1 LPTLVVAGDV
11 TLDWNVAD
19 MSPSSTTGTWSGE
32 LHASIS
38 FEPGGA
44 CMLAALAAAAIDAD
58 VRTVPGG
65 AVPRPDDRRF
75 HHSTAAW
82 AQFPVARGSGEF
94 VWRVNDYLGLARR
107 DDAAPVV
114 GEWSQVHDDPAE
126 ADIVLLA
133 DGGLGF
139 SEDRRLWPRSIR
151 EPGDSGPPI
160 VVLKTDD
167 PFGRSALFHHLVDLQ
182 LLRLV
187 VVTTV
192 ANLRRSGIEVSRG
205 LSWEAS
211 AEDVAR
217 ALASGNALAPLAE
230 AAEVVVSFGAAGALV
245 TGRGSGGDLDAELVF
260 DSREMEATWEAARP
274 GGMIGATTCMTVG
287 VSSALVASDAGGT
300 LVDGIRRGLTAGR
313 VLHETGFVPAEPGST
328 AIRFPTE
335 AVATAISGPPLDF
348 AETVVPPC
356 GGPKQPW
363 VILREHYVD
372 GFDDLAHRIVRLG
385 PERALAG
392 MPLGRFGAMVTAD
405 RREIEEFRSIQNLI
419 AEYCAIPLPPRP
431 LSIAVFGPPGSGKSF
446 AVTQV
451 ARSLHAGDVEKLT
464 FNLSQLEA
472 TNGLIAAFHR
482 VRDAGLSAHVPLV
495 FWDEFDTALRTEPL
509 GWLRHFLAPMQ
520 DGEFLDGEVAHPIGR
535 AVFVFAGG
543 TAQRIDDL
551 GKDLGRTEE
560 DRAARFRSVKG
571 PDFLS
576 RLRGA
581 VEILGPDPCTSDP
594 AEDPEHV
601 IRRAIVLQSLLVRT
615 WPQLCQFGPDGSP
628 ELAVD
633 VAVAEAFLGVRRYRH
648 GVRSMES
655 IVASSRLVG
664 ERRYLRSAL
673 PPAGQLRLHVN
684 DEEFLALARR
694 GPA

>member
-1 LPTLVVAGDV
+1 
-11 TLDWNVAD
+11 
-19 MSPSSTTGTWSGE
+19 M
-32 LHASIS
+32 
-38 FEPGGA
+38 
-44 CMLAALAAAAIDAD
+44 
-58 VRTVPGG
+58 
-65 AVPRPDDRRF
+65 
-75 HHSTAAW
+75 
-82 AQFPVARGSGEF
+82 
-94 VWRVNDYLGLARR
+94 
-107 DDAAPVV
+107 
-114 GEWSQVHDDPAE
+114 HDDPAE

-139 SEDRRLWPRSIR
+139 SEDRHHWPRSI
-151 EPGDSGPPI
+151 GVLGSSPPPL
-160 VVLKTDD
+160 VVLQTDD
-167 PFGRSALFHHLVDLQ
+167 PFGRSALFDHLLDLQ
-182 LLRLV
+182 LPRFV

-192 ANLRRSGIEVSRG
+192 ANLRRSGVEVSRG

-217 ALASGNALAPLAE
+217 ALAAGNALARLAE
-230 AAEVVVSFGAAGALV
+230 AADVVVSFGAAGALV
-245 TGRGSGGDLDAELVF
+245 TGRRSGGDLDADLVF
-260 DSREMEATWEAARP
+260 DSCEMEATWEAARP

-287 VSSALVASDAGGT
+287 VASALAASDADGT
-300 LVDGIRRGLTAGR
+300 LVSGVRRGLTAGR

-335 AVATAISGPPLDF
+335 TVATAITGPPLDL

-356 GGPKQPW
+356 DGPPHPW
-363 VILREHYVD
+363 VILREHHTS
-372 GFDDLAHRIVRLG
+372 GFDDVAHKILRLG
-385 PERALAG
+385 PERALVG

-419 AEYCAIPLPPRP
+419 AEYCALPLPPRP

-464 FNLSQLEA
+464 FNLSQLES
-472 TNGLIAAFHR
+472 TDGLIAAFHR
-482 VRDAGLSAHVPLV
+482 VRDAGLSAQVPLV

-520 DGEFLDGEVAHPIGR
+520 DGEFLDGQIVHPIGR

-543 TAQRIDDL
+543 TAQRLDDL

-560 DRAARFRSVKG
+560 DRAARFRGVKG

-581 VEILGPDPCTSDP
+581 VEILGPDPCTNDP

-601 IRRAIVLQSLLVRT
+601 IRRAIVLESLLVRT
-615 WPQLCQFGPDGSP
+615 WPQLCRSGPDGSP
-628 ELAVD
+628 ELAID
-633 VAVAEAFLGVRRYRH
+633 AAVADAFLGVRRYRH

-673 PPAGQLRLHVN
+673 PPAGQLRLHVD